1 MGGDIVAMKPEELKA
16 FLQEYA
22 KTCKEIF
29 TVDGTRQVLT
39 TGIFLQLQKQGINR
53 EERHILFAYLFDL
66 PVEHAG
72 LSDLSI
78 EQLRAIRRWIGAI
91 PAITS
96 KCQRVYLPRNEFED
110 ELQWALVAA
119 KKGNKNENE

>member
-39 TGIFLQLQKQGINR
+39 TGIFLQLQKR
-53 EERHILFAYLFDL
+53 ELTGKNGTSYSHTCLIFLWNMPDCRIC
-66 PVEHAG
+66 P
-72 LSDLSI
+72 LS
-78 EQLRAIRRWIGAI
+78 
-91 PAITS
+91 
-96 KCQRVYLPRNEFED
+96 N
-110 ELQWALVAA
+110 
-119 KKGNKNENE
+119 